1 MKNFILFVLLI
12 LSFSTYADL
21 IEKVLVERVVD
32 GDTIYIN
39 YNKEILKVRLSEID
53 APELN
58 QPYGILSK
66 EFLKKTL
73 IYKFVDIHISG
84 KDRYGRQIARI
95 YYQGQDINK
104 LMVKEGM
111 AWVYT
116 KYNKDKRLPEIQK
129 EAISRKA
136 GLWSQDKPIQ
146 PWKWRNK

>member
-1 MKNFILFVLLI
+1 M
-12 LSFSTYADL
+12 
-21 IEKVLVERVVD
+21 
-32 GDTIYIN
+32 
-39 YNKEILKVRLSEID
+39 
-53 APELN
+53 
-58 QPYGILSK
+58 
-66 EFLKKTL
+66 
-73 IYKFVDIHISG
+73 DIHISG